1 MAFCRFT
8 ARNVKVDAVGAMEH
22 ERWRPWLLRR
32 TPGWPSSWRAPN
44 GGEEVVITRA
54 GRPVAKLVLAKG
66 ERDIER
72 AREAGK
78 RIRALAK
85 EMNLGPF
92 DWEEWKKYRDEGRR

>member
-1 MAFCRFT
+1 METVAVETDTRLAEFL
-8 ARNVKVDAVGAMEH
+8 ARA
-22 ERWRPWLLRR
+22 ER
-32 TPGWPSSWRAPN
+32 
-44 GGEEVVITRA
+44 GEEVVITRA

>member
-1 MAFCRFT
+1 METVAVETDTRLAELL
-8 ARNVKVDAVGAMEH
+8 ARA
-22 ERWRPWLLRR
+22 ER
-32 TPGWPSSWRAPN
+32 
-44 GGEEVVITRA
+44 GEEVVITRA

-92 DWEEWKKYRDEGRR
+92 DWEEWKKYRDEDDADWDISSSTVQ

>member
-1 MAFCRFT
+1 METVAVETDTRLAELL
-8 ARNVKVDAVGAMEH
+8 ARA
-22 ERWRPWLLRR
+22 ER
-32 TPGWPSSWRAPN
+32 
-44 GGEEVVITRA
+44 GEEVVITRA

-72 AREAGK
+72 AREGGK